1 MSRRISKLVEEPAPQ
16 ACPVPEI
23 DLSLVAKTVAE
34 HDPSSQ
40 LITIMQKLQGAYG
53 YLPETVVDELSRQS
67 GVAAS
72 RIYGIITF
80 YAQFTTEPSGR
91 YKISVCQ
98 GTACHVAGAPLIIDA
113 FEDAIGVKC
122 GCTSEDGLFSLEGVN
137 CVGACALAPVV
148 RVGED
153 ETHGR
158 MTPDAARD
166 LVAELRTRE
175 VEA

>member
-1 MSRRISKLVEEPAPQ
+1 MSRRVTRQETEQVQ

-23 DLSLVAKTVAE
+23 DLSRVAE
-34 HDPSSQ
+34 VLEEVDPRAG
-40 LITIMQKLQGAYG
+40 LITVLQKLQAIYG
-53 YLPETVVDELSRQS
+53 YLPEVVVDEVSRRS

-113 FEDAIGVKC
+113 FEEATGVTC
-122 GCTSEDGLFSLEGVN
+122 GCTSEDGLFTLEGVN

-166 LVAELRTRE
+166 LVADLRTRE
-175 VEA
+175 VEE